1 MYIYGGF
8 IYMDTRKKSYS
19 KRQLYRRRQ
28 IRKRRILRNRIIFF
42 GLLFIILGG
51 LGYIIHSHNSSNTL
65 KSDQNISKNT
75 PQNETAKENIT
86 QEEEKSPPQKKE
98 ILITAAG
105 DFTLGTDDSFD
116 KSTSLPAAVSAS
128 GNDYSY
134 LLKNVKDIFEN
145 DDYTLVNLETTF
157 TNSSTKLDKGHEIQ
171 FHFKGPSEFAKILT
185 SSSIEGVTIS
195 NNHIYDYGQQ
205 GFNDTIK
212 TLENNKVDITGEGYV
227 IEKEIKGIKF
237 AFLGYQAWDNG
248 QKIKDKISKD
258 IKTLKD
264 KGTQV
269 IIPYFHWG
277 IERAS
282 KPAEYQI
289 DLAHFSIDSGASM
302 VIGSHPHVIQT
313 IENYKGKLIA
323 YSLSNFCFGGNAN
336 PSDKRT
342 FILQAKFNFE
352 GDNLKD
358 IDFKVLPATISSVS
372 HKNDYLPTISTGEKG
387 TTILNYINSLSPTL
401 KGSISNSYFK
411 LPKT

>member
-1 MYIYGGF
+1 MNN
-8 IYMDTRKKSYS
+8 RKKSYS

-28 IRKRRILRNRIIFF
+28 IRKRRVLRNRIIFF
-42 GLLFIILGG
+42 GLLFIIIGG
-51 LGYIIHSHNSSNTL
+51 IGYTIHNHNYSKTL
-65 KSDQNISKNT
+65 KSDEDTSKTT
-75 PQNETAKENIT
+75 PQTETTKEEVI
-86 QEEEKSPPQKKE
+86 QEEKNFSPQKKE

-116 KSTSLPAAVSAS
+116 KSTSLPAAVIAS

-134 LLKNVKDIFEN
+134 LLKNVKAIFEN
-145 DDYTLVNLETTF
+145 DDYTIVNLETTF
-157 TNSSTKLDKGHEIQ
+157 TNSNTKLDKGHNIQ

-205 GFNDTIK
+205 GFNDTIR

-264 KGTQV
+264 KGTQI

-277 IERAS
+277 IERNS

-302 VIGSHPHVIQT
+302 VLGSHPHVIQT

-323 YSLSNFCFGGNAN
+323 YSIANFCFGGNSN
-336 PSDKRT
+336 PSDKKT
-342 FILQAKFNFE
+342 FILQSKFNFE
-352 GDNLKD
+352 GGTLKD
-358 IDFKVLPATISSVS
+358 IEYKVLPATISSVS
-372 HKNDYLPTISTGEKG
+372 HKNDYIPTISTGEKG
-387 TTILNYINSLSPTL
+387 KTILNYINNLSPTL
-401 KGSISNSYFK
+401 EGSISDTYFK
-411 LPKT
+411 ISKTS